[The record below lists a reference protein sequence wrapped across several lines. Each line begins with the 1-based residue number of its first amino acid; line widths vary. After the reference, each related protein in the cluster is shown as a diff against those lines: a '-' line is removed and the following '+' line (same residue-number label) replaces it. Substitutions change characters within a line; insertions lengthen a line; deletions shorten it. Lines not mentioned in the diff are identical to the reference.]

1 MPEPPAL
8 GFVGLGIMGAP
19 MCGHLLDAGYRVRV
33 FTRTRSK
40 AEPLIARGAVWCDS
54 PAEVARACDIL
65 LTIVTDTPDVE
76 QVLFGQDGAAGAL
89 RSGSIVVDMTTID
102 PAAARAFA
110 RRLEERGVAFL
121 DAPVTGGDVGAKNAT
136 LTIMVG
142 GPKAA
147 FEQVRPILERMGRN
161 IVYVGSSGSGQSLKA
176 VNQILCA
183 VNMISVCEALL
194 LARRSGLDLK
204 VAIETLATGAGGSW
218 AWKYL
223 GEKIARGDLEPAFM
237 IRLMQKDLRIVQN
250 AARERGVPLPGAALA
265 QQLFRAV
272 EATEG
277 GSELGTQAM
286 ILAYERMIGER

>member
-1 MPEPPAL
+1 MSDPPVL
-8 GFVGLGIMGAP
+8 GFIGLGIMGAP
-19 MCGHLLDAGYRVRV
+19 MCGHLLKAGYRVRV

-40 AEPLIARGAVWCDS
+40 AEPLIAHGAVWCDS
-54 PAEVARACDIL
+54 PAQVAAECDIL

-76 QVLFGQDGAAGAL
+76 HVLFGPGGAAETL
-89 RSGSIVVDMTTID
+89 RSGSIVVAMTTID
-102 PAAARAFA
+102 PAAARTFA
-110 RRLEERGVAFL
+110 ARLEERGVSLL

-147 FEQVRPILERMGRN
+147 FEQVRPVLELMGRN
-161 IVYVGSSGSGQSLKA
+161 IVYVGPSGSGQSLKA

-194 LARRSGLDLK
+194 LAQRSGLDLK
-204 VAIETLATGAGGSW
+204 LAIETLATGAGGSW
-218 AWKYL
+218 AWQYL
-223 GEKIARGDLEPAFM
+223 GQKIARGDLEPAFM

-250 AARERGVPLPGAALA
+250 AARERGVPLPGTALA

-277 GSELGTQAM
+277 GSDLGTQAM
-286 ILAYERMIGER
+286 ILAYQRMIGQT